1 MANPTSAGAKFQE
14 HPMLR
19 KLLAAGAADS
29 MTYWGYVGPSTASG
43 RISFYPSL
51 NNLSVSLEISID
63 DIIHVEDVPETILPF
78 GAKVIWIKKDASIG
92 RRFEVEGSWS
102 AAVRNDLVEVKKGR
116 LVMQAAS
123 ATARGRL
130 LVSMQHVPYGL
141 QRVSVNLPCEGVTV
155 PPTSTAVQSAV
166 LARRTNLHPR
176 TPSVRRSQ

>member
-14 HPMLR
+14 HPMLK

-116 LVMQAAS
+116 LVMQAPAQL
-123 ATARGRL
+123 RGADCSSPCSTCHTDCS
-130 LVSMQHVPYGL
+130 VCQSIC
-141 QRVSVNLPCEGVTV
+141 RVKV
-155 PPTSTAVQSAV
+155 
-166 LARRTNLHPR
+166 
-176 TPSVRRSQ
+176 